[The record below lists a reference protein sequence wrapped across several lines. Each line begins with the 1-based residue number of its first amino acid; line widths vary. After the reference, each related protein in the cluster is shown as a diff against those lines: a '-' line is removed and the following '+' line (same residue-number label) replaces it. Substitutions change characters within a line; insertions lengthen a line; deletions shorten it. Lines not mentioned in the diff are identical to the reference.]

1 MLPVVKINN
10 LYKEIIIPVN
20 ESITAD
26 MLLDKYGIVADV
38 EIVGQSGGGSDLTF
52 PYNLF
57 HSFFSLFTPSKV
69 TEDKDKG
76 EEALKVDEDKDDQ
89 VKVLVTEDKDG
100 DKVTEDKDEDKV
112 TEDKVTEDEDV
123 KGEEDKDKDEDK
135 DEDKDDQVKV
145 TEDKEVKVTEED
157 KGEDNDVDKE
167 VKVTED
173 EEVRVT
179 EDKDEDGVNIID
191 SKKVMKITI
200 KSINGLR
207 PW

>member
-10 LYKEIIIPVN
+10 LYKEITIPVN

-57 HSFFSLFTPSKV
+57 HSFFSLFTPSKGMDKVMVTEEEDKVMVTKDEDKVMVTKGEEVKDEEVKDMVTKDEDKDEVMDTKGDEVKDEDEDKDEDVKVTKDDEVKV
-69 TEDKDKG
+69 TEDKDK
-76 EEALKVDEDKDDQ
+76 
-89 VKVLVTEDKDG
+89 
-100 DKVTEDKDEDKV
+100 
-112 TEDKVTEDEDV
+112 
-123 KGEEDKDKDEDK
+123 
-135 DEDKDDQVKV
+135 
-145 TEDKEVKVTEED
+145 
-157 KGEDNDVDKE
+157 
-167 VKVTED
+167 D
-173 EEVRVT
+173 EE
-179 EDKDEDGVNIID
+179 GVNTIG

>member
-10 LYKEIIIPVN
+10 LYKEITIPVN

-69 TEDKDKG
+69 MDKVMDKVTVTKDEDK
-76 EEALKVDEDKDDQ
+76 EEDKDDE
-89 VKVLVTEDKDG
+89 VKGMVMVTKDEDKEEDKDMVKGKDDEVMVTEDKGKD
-100 DKVTEDKDEDKV
+100 DEAKVTEDKGEDDEV
-112 TEDKVTEDEDV
+112 M
-123 KGEEDKDKDEDK
+123 DKDE
-135 DEDKDDQVKV
+135 E
-145 TEDKEVKVTEED
+145 
-157 KGEDNDVDKE
+157 
-167 VKVTED
+167 
-173 EEVRVT
+173 
-179 EDKDEDGVNIID
+179 GVNIIE

>member
-10 LYKEIIIPVN
+10 FYKEITIPVN

-57 HSFFSLFTPSKV
+57 HSFFSLFTPSKGMDKVIVTKDEDKDDEVKGKDEDKDDEVKGKV
-69 TEDKDKG
+69 TEDKD
-76 EEALKVDEDKDDQ
+76 EEVM
-89 VKVLVTEDKDG
+89 
-100 DKVTEDKDEDKV
+100 DKVTEDKDEEGEVMDKV
-112 TEDKVTEDEDV
+112 TEDK
-123 KGEEDKDKDEDK
+123 
-135 DEDKDDQVKV
+135 
-145 TEDKEVKVTEED
+145 
-157 KGEDNDVDKE
+157 
-167 VKVTED
+167 D
-173 EEVRVT
+173 EE
-179 EDKDEDGVNIID
+179 GVNTID